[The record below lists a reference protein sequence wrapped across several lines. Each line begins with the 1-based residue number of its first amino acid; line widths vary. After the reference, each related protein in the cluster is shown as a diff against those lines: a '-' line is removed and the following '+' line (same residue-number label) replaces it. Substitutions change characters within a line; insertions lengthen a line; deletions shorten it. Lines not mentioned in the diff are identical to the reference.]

1 MPHKH
6 DTTNP
11 VLSALLAGCLALATA
26 GCPEKSGEQTMDSPR
41 VEEVDMRDYLWENRP
56 VLVFGPAENDVRYRR
71 QMQEFVGQDAELQ
84 DRDIVLFAL
93 PWDGPRSIDGQ
104 SLTASASD
112 PLWQQFEVATDS
124 FAVILVGKD
133 GGVKLRSEEPV
144 AVARIFDV
152 IDAMPMRQAEMRRKA
167 ASDEQ

>member
-6 DTTNP
+6 HSTNAA
-11 VLSALLAGCLALATA
+11 LSALLAGCLALAVA
-26 GCPEKSGEQTMDSPR
+26 SCPEKPGEQRINRLS
-41 VEEVDMRDYLWENRP
+41 VDRIDMEDYRWKNRP
-56 VLVFGPAENDVRYRR
+56 VLVFGPAESDVRYRR
-71 QMQEFVGQDAELQ
+71 QMQEFVGQDTELP
-84 DRDIVLFAL
+84 DRDIVLFVL
-93 PWDGPRSIDGQ
+93 LWDGPRSINGQ

-112 PLWQQFEVATDS
+112 PLWHQFEVASDS

-144 AVARIFDV
+144 AAARIFDL
-152 IDAMPMRQAEMRRKA
+152 IDGMPMRQAEMRHKA